1 MIDQEQIQKFS
12 PADGDIYV
20 VPDETPV
27 DLCKA
32 LAEAIAVAAP
42 GVKAVVFRGD
52 LHRLTVEEMNAAGW
66 YRA

>member
-1 MIDQEQIQKFS
+1 MIDQEQIRKFS
-12 PADGDIYV
+12 PVDGDIYV
-20 VPDETPV
+20 VPEETPV

-52 LHRLTVEEMNAAGW
+52 LHRLTVEQMNAAGW

>member
-1 MIDQEQIQKFS
+1 MIDQEQIRKFS

-20 VPDETPV
+20 VPDETPIY
-27 DLCKA
+27 LCKA
-32 LAEAIAVAAP
+32 LAEAIAVAVP

>member
-1 MIDQEQIQKFS
+1 MIDQEQIRKFS
-12 PADGDIYV
+12 PADGDIFV

-27 DLCKA
+27 DLCRA
-32 LAEAIAVAAP
+32 LVEAIAVAVP

>member
-1 MIDQEQIQKFS
+1 MIDHDQIRKFC
-12 PADGDIYV
+12 PADGDVYV
-20 VPDETPV
+20 VPEETPV

-32 LAEAIAVAAP
+32 LAEAIAVAVP
-42 GVKAVVFRGD
+42 GVKAVMFRGD